1 MVQEPGR
8 PEGEKLIQSSYQ
20 EKAPMKRSA
29 LLFGALMLGAA
40 SGANA
45 QALTMQM
52 SNGWT
57 FGFAGNV
64 NIFAQYQSVSSSND
78 ATGAGTAFGLVG
90 GGPQKGFYYGTGLL
104 PAFATF
110 TAKGKEGNT
119 DLGVQFGFAPQ
130 VQCGGGAHDCFG
142 AQIDMRQVFMTV
154 GGTWGTIVAGKELGI
169 YQRQNILSDQ
179 TLFGVGGGGI
189 APGGTTLGRIGFG
202 YVYPNFVAQISY
214 ATPSGR
220 PTGLT
225 IGLVDPSAFGP
236 YVVNQLPRLE
246 AEVTHK
252 SGNINVFASG
262 MVQNSKTAASG
273 GESKTA
279 VGGAAGVTFKS
290 STFSLHGSGY
300 FGKGL
305 GTTLMFNGTSGACSG
320 CGTPGGYDG
329 GDAPSAADGTLRT
342 SYGYFGQLTFTPM
355 NSKATF
361 AGSFGSSF
369 LKGDGDDPDFKT
381 ENTLIS
387 AGIYYQATKSL
398 KVVGEGDY
406 MWSKDKEGDG
416 KNKAFTAAFGLMLFY

>member
-1 MVQEPGR
+1 
-8 PEGEKLIQSSYQ
+8 
-20 EKAPMKRSA
+20 MKRSA

-64 NIFAQYQSVSSSND
+64 NIFAQYQSVSEGD
-78 ATGAGTAFGLVG
+78 ATGAGLPAALVG
-90 GGPQKGFYYGTGLL
+90 GAKNSGFYYGTGLL

-142 AQIDMRQVFMTV
+142 AQIDMRQVFLTI
-154 GGTWGTIVAGKELGI
+154 GGSWGTIVAGKELGI
-169 YQRQNILSDQ
+169 YQRQNILNDQ

-189 APGGTTLGRIGFG
+189 APSGTTLGRIGFG
-202 YVYPNFVAQISY
+202 YVYPNFVGQISY
-214 ATPSGR
+214 STPGGR

-225 IGLVDPSAFGP
+225 IGLVDPSGFGP
-236 YVVNQLPRLE
+236 YTTNQLPRLE
-246 AEVTHK
+246 AEVNHK
-252 SGNINVFASG
+252 SGNIQVFASG
-262 MVQNSKTAASG
+262 ALQNSKTAPSG

-279 VGGAAGVTFKS
+279 VGGAAGVTYKS
-290 STFSLHGSGY
+290 GTFSLHGSGY
-300 FGKGL
+300 FGKGI
-305 GTTLMFNGTSGACSG
+305 GTTLMYNGTTGAADIDTDPLSPTFG
-320 CGTPGGYDG
+320 QYTGAQ
-329 GDAPSAADGTLRT
+329 APAAADGTLRS
-342 SYGYFGQLTFTPM
+342 SYGYFGQLTFTPA

-369 LKGDGDDPDFKT
+369 LKSAGDDPDFKV

-416 KNKAFTAAFGLMLFY
+416 KNKAFTAAFGMMLFY